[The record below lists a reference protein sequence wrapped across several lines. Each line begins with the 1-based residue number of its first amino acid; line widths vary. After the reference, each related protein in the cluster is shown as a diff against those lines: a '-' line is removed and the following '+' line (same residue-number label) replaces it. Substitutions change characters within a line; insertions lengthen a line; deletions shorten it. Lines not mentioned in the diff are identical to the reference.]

1 MAASYIAALVCL
13 VLTFFCGTN
22 AVDQAAKG
30 TNPQNEFLAKQFTA
44 GAWFFGVL
52 CLTFLG
58 IAGVLEYYDNFVTL
72 VESEEVLEDVA
83 K

>member
-1 MAASYIAALVCL
+1 MIACYVAAVICL

-22 AVDQAAKG
+22 AVTQAAGGK
-30 TNPQNEFLAKQFTA
+30 NPQNEFLAKQFTA

-58 IAGVLEYYDNFVTL
+58 MAGALEYYDISETP

>member
-1 MAASYIAALVCL
+1 MIACYVAAVVSFI
-13 VLTFFCGTN
+13 LTFFCGSN
-22 AVDQAAKG
+22 AVTQAADG

-58 IAGVLEYYDNFVTL
+58 MAGVLEYVDISVTP

>member
-1 MAASYIAALVCL
+1 MAGCYIAAVVCL
-13 VLTFFCGTN
+13 VLTFFCGSN
-22 AVDQAAKG
+22 AVTQAAEG

-58 IAGVLEYYDNFVTL
+58 IAGVLEYYDIPVTS

>member
-1 MAASYIAALVCL
+1 MHVIPLLLFVWFL
-13 VLTFFCGTN
+13 LFFCGAN
-22 AVDQAAKG
+22 AVMQAGEG

-58 IAGVLEYYDNFVTL
+58 MAGVLEYYDISETT
-72 VESEEVLEDVA
+72 VESEEVIEDA
-83 K
+83 TK

>member
-1 MAASYIAALVCL
+1 MVACYIAAMVCL
-13 VLTFFCGTN
+13 ILTFFCGSN
-22 AVDQAAKG
+22 AVSQAAGG

-58 IAGVLEYYDNFVTL
+58 MAGALEYYDFSETP
-72 VESEEVLEDVA
+72 VESLEVLEDVRE
-83 K
+83 

>member
-1 MAASYIAALVCL
+1 MISCYIAAAVCL
-13 VLTFFCGTN
+13 VLTFFCGAN
-22 AVDQAAKG
+22 AVTQAADG

-58 IAGVLEYYDNFVTL
+58 MAGALEYYDISETP

>member
-1 MAASYIAALVCL
+1 MAACFDAAFVCL
-13 VLTFFCGTN
+13 VLTFFCGAN
-22 AVDQAAKG
+22 AVMQADKG
-30 TNPQNEFLAKQFTA
+30 KFPEHEYLKKQFTT

-58 IAGVLEYYDNFVTL
+58 MAGVLKYVDISVTP

-83 K
+83 E

>member
-1 MAASYIAALVCL
+1 MISCYIAAAVCL
-13 VLTFFCGTN
+13 VLTFFCGAN
-22 AVDQAAKG
+22 AVMQASGG

-52 CLTFLG
+52 CLIFLG
-58 IAGVLEYYDNFVTL
+58 MAGVLEYYDISETL

>member
-1 MAASYIAALVCL
+1 MISCYIAAVVCL
-13 VLTFFCGTN
+13 VLTFFCGAN
-22 AVDQAAKG
+22 AVMQAAGG

-58 IAGVLEYYDNFVTL
+58 MAGVLEYYDISETP
-72 VESEEVLEDVA
+72 VESEEVLEDA
-83 K
+83 TE

>member
-1 MAASYIAALVCL
+1 MASCFVAAVVCL
-13 VLTFFCGTN
+13 ILTFFCGSN
-22 AVDQAAKG
+22 AVMQADKAKFSEHEYL
-30 TNPQNEFLAKQFTA
+30 TKQFTA

-58 IAGVLEYYDNFVTL
+58 MAGVLEYVDISVTP
-72 VESEEVLEDVA
+72 VESEEVIEDVT

>member
-1 MAASYIAALVCL
+1 MIACYVAAVVSFI
-13 VLTFFCGTN
+13 LTFFCGFN
-22 AVDQAAKG
+22 AVAQAAGG

-44 GAWFFGVL
+44 GAWFFGVI

-58 IAGVLEYYDNFVTL
+58 MAGVLEYVDISVTP

>member
-1 MAASYIAALVCL
+1 MIACYVAAVVSFI
-13 VLTFFCGTN
+13 LTFFCGSN
-22 AVDQAAKG
+22 AVTQAADGK
-30 TNPQNEFLAKQFTA
+30 NPQNEFLAKQFTA

-58 IAGVLEYYDNFVTL
+58 MTGVLEYVDISVTP

>member
-1 MAASYIAALVCL
+1 MISCYITAAVCL
-13 VLTFFCGTN
+13 VLTFYCGAN
-22 AVDQAAKG
+22 AVTQAAGG

-58 IAGVLEYYDNFVTL
+58 MAGVLEYYDIFETP

-83 K
+83 E

>member
-1 MAASYIAALVCL
+1 MIACYVAAVICL

-22 AVDQAAKG
+22 AVTQAAGG

-58 IAGVLEYYDNFVTL
+58 MAGALEYYDISETP

-83 K
+83 E

>member
-1 MAASYIAALVCL
+1 MIACYIAVLVCL
-13 VLTFFCGTN
+13 ILTFFCGVNSVT
-22 AVDQAAKG
+22 QAAGG

-58 IAGVLEYYDNFVTL
+58 MAGVLEYYDISETP

>member
-1 MAASYIAALVCL
+1 MAACYIAAAVCL
-13 VLTFFCGTN
+13 ILTFFCGSN
-22 AVDQAAKG
+22 AVSQAGEG

-58 IAGVLEYYDNFVTL
+58 MAGVVGHYDISKTP
-72 VESEEVLEDVA
+72 VESEEVIEDVA

>member
-1 MAASYIAALVCL
+1 MISCYIAAVVCL
-13 VLTFFCGTN
+13 VLTFFCGAN
-22 AVDQAAKG
+22 AVMQAAGG

-58 IAGVLEYYDNFVTL
+58 MAGVLEYYDISETP

>member
-1 MAASYIAALVCL
+1 MIAYYVAALVCL
-13 VLTFFCGTN
+13 ILTFFCGAN
-22 AVDQAAKG
+22 AVTQAAGG

-52 CLTFLG
+52 CLTFFG
-58 IAGVLEYYDNFVTL
+58 MAGVLEYIDISVTP
-72 VESEEVLEDVA
+72 VESEEVLEDVT

>member
-1 MAASYIAALVCL
+1 MAACFDAAFVCL
-13 VLTFFCGTN
+13 VLTFFCGAN
-22 AVDQAAKG
+22 AVMQASGG

-58 IAGVLEYYDNFVTL
+58 MAGVLEYYDISETS
-72 VESEEVLEDVA
+72 VESEKVLEDVA

>member
-1 MAASYIAALVCL
+1 MISCYIAAVVCL
-13 VLTFFCGTN
+13 VLTFFCGAN
-22 AVDQAAKG
+22 AVMQASGG

-58 IAGVLEYYDNFVTL
+58 MAGVLEYVDISVTP

>member
-1 MAASYIAALVCL
+1 MISCYIAAAVCL
-13 VLTFFCGTN
+13 VLTFFCGSN
-22 AVDQAAKG
+22 AVTQAGEG

-58 IAGVLEYYDNFVTL
+58 MAGALEYYDISETPVK
-72 VESEEVLEDVA
+72 SEEVLEDVS

>member
-1 MAASYIAALVCL
+1 MISCYIAAAVCL
-13 VLTFFCGTN
+13 VLTLFCGAN
-22 AVDQAAKG
+22 AVTQAGVGKNAE
-30 TNPQNEFLAKQFTA
+30 NEFLAKQFTA

-58 IAGVLEYYDNFVTL
+58 MAGVLEYVDISVTP

>member
-1 MAASYIAALVCL
+1 MISCYIAAAVCL
-13 VLTFFCGTN
+13 ILTFFCGAN
-22 AVDQAAKG
+22 AVMQASGG

-58 IAGVLEYYDNFVTL
+58 MAGVLEYVDISVTP
-72 VESEEVLEDVA
+72 VESEEVLEDAA